1 MGNAGARSRFAHEKA
16 ERWSASD
23 DEWVAQAGWD
33 LVGSLAAGNPEL
45 PDEYFEERLETADRI
60 GTVEVDHGE
69 TGCKTPA
76 ARPYIE
82 KVWARQHKAASAV

>member
-1 MGNAGARSRFAHEKA
+1 M
-16 ERWSASD
+16 
-23 DEWVAQAGWD
+23 AQAGWD

-45 PDEYFEERLETADRI
+45 PDEYFEERLETAGRI

-82 KVWARQHKAASAV
+82 KMWARARPKAASAA